1 MDIQTT
7 QIKED
12 EQHVKELEERY
23 MHLHAIIERLS
34 DAMEKANF
42 SAYVEVLQNPWRV
55 FRLNLLFGTA
65 RGLGMMF
72 GMTVVFTLFVYT
84 LSHLVDLP
92 LVGKYIAIIVKSVH
106 QELKK

>member
-1 MDIQTT
+1 MEVTT
-7 QIKED
+7 KINED
-12 EQHVKELEERY
+12 EKHLKEVEERFTR
-23 MHLHAIIERLS
+23 LHATIEKLS

-42 SAYVEVLQNPWRV
+42 SAYVEVLQNPWKV

-92 LVGKYIAIIVKSVH
+92 LVGKYIAVIVKAVH
-106 QELKK
+106 EELKK